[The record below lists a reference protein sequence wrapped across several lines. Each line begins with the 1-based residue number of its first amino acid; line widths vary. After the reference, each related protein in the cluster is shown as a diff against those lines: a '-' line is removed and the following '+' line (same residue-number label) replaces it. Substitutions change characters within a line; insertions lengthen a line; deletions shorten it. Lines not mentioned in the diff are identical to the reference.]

1 MKKYNLTVLGATAN
15 INFKKKVKF
24 FSYKRNFVKK
34 LNKFD
39 FCIGSGGVANL
50 ERMCIGLPSLIFPI
64 SSNQIK
70 IVKILEKKKLCL
82 LVKDTNINVNNL
94 RNKIISTLK
103 NKELINTFRNNSFYS
118 VDGYGVFRV
127 VEILYPMGISKLKL
141 RNSKNKDLVTYYK
154 WVNDE
159 QVIKS
164 SFKNKRI
171 KFKEHLKW
179 FQKKIKSK
187 KTKMFILESGSLPI
201 GQIRFD
207 LKKNKTAKI
216 DYSLDSIVRN
226 RGWGKKLI
234 NLGIKKI
241 YKTGVRKISADVRHE
256 NTKSIAIF
264 KKLGFLENKFKL
276 KNLYTLSK

>member
-1 MKKYNLTVLGATAN
+1 MV
-15 INFKKKVKF
+15 
-24 FSYKRNFVKK
+24 S
-34 LNKFD
+34 
-39 FCIGSGGVANL
+39 
-50 ERMCIGLPSLIFPI
+50 
-64 SSNQIK
+64 
-70 IVKILEKKKLCL
+70 
-82 LVKDTNINVNNL
+82 
-94 RNKIISTLK
+94 
-103 NKELINTFRNNSFYS
+103 
-118 VDGYGVFRV
+118 
-127 VEILYPMGISKLKL
+127 
-141 RNSKNKDLVTYYK
+141 
-154 WVNDE
+154 
-159 QVIKS
+159 
-164 SFKNKRI
+164 
-171 KFKEHLKW
+171 
-179 FQKKIKSK
+179 KKIKSK